1 MLAAAQ
7 DETTPPFWHAEI
19 IKHERRGRDIAVF
32 TVRTM
37 QPFGYRAGQYVS
49 IESDYHPRVWRVYS
63 MANAPRT
70 DNTMDFH
77 VRAVG
82 AGWLSGALVRR
93 AQPGDMVRI
102 AAPMGSMAVDPRSSR
117 DIVCVAGGTGLAP
130 IKAIIDEL
138 TRTNRTRW
146 VHVFFGARD
155 REDLY
160 DLEDLDA
167 LVARYPWLTVKPV
180 VSDDPT
186 FDGEHGN
193 VPDVMAGCGPWK
205 HHDVF
210 VSGSPA
216 MVRATLR
223 RLAEIRV
230 PSVRIQYDSFGDQ

>member
-1 MLAAAQ
+1 
-7 DETTPPFWHAEI
+7 
-19 IKHERRGRDIAVF
+19 
-32 TVRTM
+32 
-37 QPFGYRAGQYVS
+37 
-49 IESDYHPRVWRVYS
+49 

-70 DNTMDFH
+70 DNTVDFH

-93 AQPGDMVRI
+93 ARVGDMLRV
-102 AAPMGSMAVDPRSSR
+102 AAPMGSMAVDPRSTR

-138 TRTNRTRW
+138 SRTNRTRW
-146 VHVFFGARD
+146 VHLFYGAHD

-160 DLEDLDA
+160 DLDELKA
-167 LVARYPWLTVKPV
+167 MTERCPWLTVTPV
-180 VSDDPT
+180 VTDDPT
-186 FDGEHGN
+186 FTGEHGT
-193 VPDVMAGCGPWK
+193 VADVMAGYGPWK

-230 PSVRIQYDSFGDQ
+230 PSVRIKYDSFGDQ